1 MVTVG
6 KRKKKKKKR
15 KKRKEARF
23 HNEATM
29 GGTGSERSCQ
39 LQRISLL
46 VLLSRLRLVDC
57 AERNLGSSSS
67 HCLGI
72 ISVEGLT
79 SLRILR
85 MLWSNLVDDK

>member
-1 MVTVG
+1 
-6 KRKKKKKKR
+6 
-15 KKRKEARF
+15 
-23 HNEATM
+23 
-29 GGTGSERSCQ
+29 
-39 LQRISLL
+39 
-46 VLLSRLRLVDC
+46 LRLVEC

-67 HCLGI
+67 HRLGI